1 MADDKSKRGA
11 ADRGRVSASEPYEV
25 AYFAEKHGI
34 SKEDAVTIIK
44 KHGSNREAA
53 DAAASQKKPR

>member
-25 AYFAEKHGI
+25 ANFATKQGI
-34 SKEDAVTIIK
+34 SKEDALEIIK
-44 KHGSNREAA
+44 KHGGNRKAA
-53 DAAASQKKPR
+53 DAAATEKKPR